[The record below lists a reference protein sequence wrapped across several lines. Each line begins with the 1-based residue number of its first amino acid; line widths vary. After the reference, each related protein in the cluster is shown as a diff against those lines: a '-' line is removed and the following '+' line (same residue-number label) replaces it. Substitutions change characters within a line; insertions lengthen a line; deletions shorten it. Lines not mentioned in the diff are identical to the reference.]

1 MPLMDATG
9 DIAIIGMACLLPG
22 ARDYHAFW
30 SNILAGKNLVTDA
43 SEEWCNGKFDPDSSD
58 VERIYTKRVGQLGD
72 LAEFDPLEFGVVP
85 NAVPSTEPDH
95 LLALKLAAAAL
106 KDSGYDKKPFDRTT
120 TGIVLGRGSV
130 PNPASATA
138 FQHCLVL
145 DQTVGMVES
154 LLPELDSSTLEKVRR
169 ALRASLPPLVT
180 EAMPGLVSNVAVGR
194 IANRLDLQGPS
205 YLIDAACSSSLIAM
219 DLAMKE
225 LRSGQSRMMLAGGV
239 QASMP
244 PQVYMLFC
252 KLNALSRSDVRP
264 FDKNAEGTVLSEG
277 VGFLVLK
284 RLANAESDGDRI
296 YAVLKAVGVA
306 SDGRAQG
313 LLAPRL
319 EGETLAIQR
328 AYEQCGI
335 DPASVGLIEAH
346 GTGIPL
352 GDQTEIAALLNVFG
366 KGPMVPRHALG
377 SVKSMIGHCIPAA
390 GVASLIKTV
399 LALYYKILPP
409 TRCEEVNG
417 NLNLENSPFYINN
430 VTRPWIHPVRG
441 TPRRAGINGFGFG
454 GINAHVVLEEYPTPL
469 NEQLSGYHWP
479 TEIIV
484 LSADS
489 AGELAKLATEISE
502 LLARRPDTTLTGLA
516 KALSKGGAKKC
527 RLAIIAGGLADL
539 REKLEAASA
548 KISDGK
554 RVRMQTRGGVFF
566 DLDQEA
572 RIRGKTAFVFP
583 GQGSQYTNMLG
594 DLYMA
599 FPGFRR
605 QFDVSDTA
613 YDGVWR
619 YRSSQFI
626 FPPPTCLGSELKSS
640 LEEEYFSI
648 DVATETVFSAGLAMY
663 YLLSSFGLFC
673 DIMLGHSTGEYTALL
688 ASGAVTASGA
698 EEYELRAKLNRIYRN
713 VNTAEG
719 VPRGS
724 LLTVG
729 AVEPDVLEA
738 EVARYEGR
746 VLVTIDNCPHQK
758 ILFGPPDDI
767 ADLTRRLR
775 ALGGICQ
782 SLPFNYA
789 YHTPLLEPMRDTL
802 LQYYREL
809 PVSAPTKCLFSCSSL
824 TEFPSDPEAIREM
837 ATLQWYRGVRFRET
851 IEHLYESQGVRVFVE
866 VGPSSYLTAFIEDTL
881 RKRDFLAV
889 ASNDRT
895 RSGLEQLQRMLGRL
909 WCQGFDIDFSP
920 LYECRSVEPLD
931 LNDHGGARERPS
943 RSNKVLDLNMPNM
956 ILPDDLARELRRQA
970 GLASMAKAQDSV
982 TSGAPQN
989 EAPRGPVAAPSDDAV
1004 QALIAHER
1012 LMQEFLA
1019 SQQRC
1024 IEALLAVSVQP
1035 DQAEGSS

>member
-1 MPLMDATG
+1 MPALESG
-9 DIAIIGMACLLPG
+9 EDIAIIGMACLLPG

-30 SNILAGKNLVTDA
+30 SNILAGKNCMADA
-43 SEEWCNGKFDPDSSD
+43 SEEWCNGKFDPNSPDF
-58 VERIYTKRVGQLGD
+58 ERIYSKRVGQLGD

-85 NAVPSTEPDH
+85 NAIPSTEPDH

-106 KDSGYDKKPFDRTT
+106 RDSGYDKKPFDRAT
-120 TGIVLGRGSV
+120 TGVILGRGSV
-130 PNPASATA
+130 PNPSSATA

-145 DQTVGMVES
+145 DQTMGLVES
-154 LLPELDSSTLEKVRR
+154 LLPELDLA
-169 ALRASLPPLVT
+169 ALKKLRHALKASLPPLVT
-180 EAMPGLVSNVAVGR
+180 EALPGLVSNVAVGR

-205 YLIDAACSSSLIAM
+205 YLIDAACSSTLIAVE
-219 DLAMKE
+219 LAMKE

-244 PQVYMLFC
+244 PQIYMLFC
-252 KLNALSRSDVRP
+252 RLNALSRSDVRP
-264 FDKNAEGTVLSEG
+264 FDKKAEGTVLSEG

-284 RLANAESDGDRI
+284 RLADAESDGDRI
-296 YAVLKAVGVA
+296 YAVLKAVGIA

-313 LLAPRL
+313 LLAPRV

-390 GVASLIKTV
+390 GVASLIKTA

-409 TRCEEVNG
+409 TRCEEVNV

-454 GINAHVVLEEYPTPL
+454 GINAHAVLEEYPTPL
-469 NEQLSGYHWP
+469 NEQVSGYSWP
-479 TEIIV
+479 TEIVV

-489 AGELAKLATEISE
+489 PGKLSQRATEIGE
-502 LLARRPDTTLTGLA
+502 LLAKRPDTSLAGLG
-516 KALSKGGAKKC
+516 KALSMEGGKKC
-527 RLAIIAGGLADL
+527 RLAIIAGGLDDL
-539 REKLEAASA
+539 REKLEAAAA
-548 KISDGK
+548 KISEGK
-554 RVRMQTRGGVFF
+554 RIRMQTRGGVYF
-566 DLDQEA
+566 DLDEGT
-572 RIRGKTAFVFP
+572 RITGKTAFVFP
-583 GQGSQYTNMLG
+583 GQGSQYANMLG

-599 FPGFRR
+599 FPEFRH

-613 YDGVWR
+613 YEGLWQH
-619 YRSSQFI
+619 RSSQFI
-626 FPPPTCLGSELKSS
+626 FPPPTCLGPELKSS
-640 LEEEYFSI
+640 LEEQYFNI

-663 YLLSSFGLFC
+663 YLLSSFGLSC
-673 DIMLGHSTGEYTALL
+673 DIMLGHSTGEYTALV
-688 ASGAVTASGA
+688 ASGAVTLSGA
-698 EEYELRAKLNRIYRN
+698 EEYELRAKLNRIYREA
-713 VNTAEG
+713 NTAES

-729 AVEPDVLEA
+729 AVEPDALEA
-738 EVARYEGR
+738 EIARYEGR

-767 ADLTRRLR
+767 ADLARRLR

-782 SLPFNYA
+782 LLPFNYA

-802 LQYYREL
+802 LRYYQAL
-809 PVSAPTKCLFSCSSL
+809 PVSAPTKRLFSCSSRA
-824 TEFPSDPEAIREM
+824 EFPSDPDAIRQV
-837 ATLQWYRGVRFRET
+837 ATLQWYREVRFRET
-851 IEHLYESQGVRVFVE
+851 IEHLYESEGVRVFVE

-889 ASNDRT
+889 ASNDRM
-895 RSGLEQLQRMLGRL
+895 RPGLEQLQRMLGRL
-909 WCQGFDIDFSP
+909 WCQGFDIDLSP
-920 LYECRSVEPLD
+920 LYRHRSVDPFD
-931 LNDHGGARERPS
+931 LNDDGGIRERSS
-943 RSNKVLDLNMPNM
+943 RTNKVLDLNMPNM

-970 GLASMAKAQDSV
+970 GLASAARNQDSIASAATRLEVPRRPV
-982 TSGAPQN
+982 TP
-989 EAPRGPVAAPSDDAV
+989 APRDSAV
-1004 QALIAHER
+1004 EALIAHER

-1024 IEALLAVSVQP
+1024 IEALLAGRVES
-1035 DQAEGSS
+1035 DQA